1 MELSGKTVLI
11 TGGARRLGKSLA
23 AHLYQLG
30 SSIVVHYN
38 SSDAEAKEFQSQIG
52 CRLFH
57 ADFSKISVQ
66 KLKSRLKEEIGAVD
80 VLINNASTF
89 DERPWED
96 IDEASWDHDL
106 NVNLKI
112 PFFLAHYFGP
122 LMKARGYGKILN
134 LSDIA
139 AEHPY
144 LKHLSYSIAKAGMIS
159 FTRALARTLAPE
171 VQVNAIAPGTI
182 LFPENMP
189 EHTQNAILKNIPAG
203 RTATLDEFLRTVDF
217 LLEDVD
223 YITGQT
229 IVLDGGRSLTW

>member
-1 MELSGKTVLI
+1 MELPDKTVFI
-11 TGGARRLGKSLA
+11 TGGARRLGKTLA
-23 AHLYQLG
+23 TYLHQRG
-30 SSIVVHYN
+30 CSIVVHYN
-38 SSDAEAKEFQSQIG
+38 SSEAEAKALQSQIG

-57 ADFSKISVQ
+57 ADFSRVSVQ
-66 KLKSRLKEEIGAVD
+66 KLKSRLKDEIGPVD
-80 VLINNASTF
+80 ILINNASTF
-89 DERPWED
+89 DERQWED

-106 NVNLKI
+106 SVNLKI
-112 PFFLAHYFGP
+112 PFFLALYFGP
-122 LMKARGYGKILN
+122 LMKAKGHGKILN
-134 LSDIA
+134 MADIA

-144 LKHLSYSIAKAGMIS
+144 LRHLPYSIAKAGVIS
-159 FTRALARTLAPE
+159 FTHALARTLAPE

-182 LFPENMP
+182 LFPEGMMQQ
-189 EHTQNAILKNIPAG
+189 TQNAILKKNPAG

>member
-1 MELSGKTVLI
+1 MVLSGKTVFI

-23 AHLYQLG
+23 SYLHQRG
-30 SSIVVHYN
+30 CSIVVHYN
-38 SSDAEAKEFQSQIG
+38 SSETEAKELQSQIG

-57 ADFSKISVQ
+57 ADFSKITVQ
-66 KLKSRLKEEIGAVD
+66 KLKSRLKDEIGSVD
-80 VLINNASTF
+80 ILMNNAGTF
-89 DERPWED
+89 EERHWED
-96 IDEASWDHDL
+96 IDEDSWDHDL
-106 NVNLKI
+106 DVNLKI

-122 LMKARGYGKILN
+122 LMKAKGSGKIIN
-134 LSDIA
+134 MSDIA

-144 LKHLSYSIAKAGMIS
+144 LKHLPYSIAKIGVIA
-159 FTRALARTLAPE
+159 FTRALARSLAPE

-189 EHTQNAILKNIPAG
+189 EQTQNAILKNIPAG
-203 RTATLDEFLRTVDF
+203 RTATLEEFLRTVDF